1 MPITGLNLS
10 ISSKCSAN
18 CVFCPEERGRRDLG
32 NMSPDLVS
40 FLLEEAKN
48 LPFPWEITRVETG
61 ENGDAFL
68 NPDFIHILRL
78 IKAGLPRAQVNLT
91 TNLSKANREVLHTI
105 LQERLLTGLQLNV
118 DGHDAES
125 YQAQKRTFYERVM
138 DHLRTLV
145 ELRASLWPEFPV
157 VVHVLTLSDYHQAV
171 QSRFRRNPFKYNQ
184 GLHAVPKS
192 SFEQVKESLRWLPS
206 DILLRKSPI
215 FAWAER
221 AGGGVPGRFPC
232 PQLPRIE
239 NEAFISPSGLWY
251 PCCLDANFDQAF
263 GKVQEGGL
271 MRIYHGEKRQT
282 FLDRLRTGR
291 LDEIGY
297 PCNRS
302 AFCQVIAT

>member
-1 MPITGLNLS
+1 MPIRSLNLS
-10 ISSKCSAN
+10 LSSFCSAN
-18 CVFCPEERGRRDLG
+18 CVFCPEERGRRDYG
-32 NMSPDLVS
+32 NMSPELVS
-40 FLLEEAKN
+40 FLLEETRS
-48 LPFPWEITRVETG
+48 LPWEITRVETG

-68 NPDFIHILRL
+68 NPDLIHILRL

-105 LQERLLTGLQLNV
+105 LQERLLSGLQLNV

-125 YQAQKRTFYERVM
+125 YQVQKRTFYERVM

-157 VVHVLTLSDYHQAV
+157 MIHVLTLQDYHRAV
-171 QSRFRRNPFKYNQ
+171 QSRFHRNPVKWDGGF
-184 GLHAVPKS
+184 HMVPPS
-192 SFEQVKESLRWLPS
+192 SFEKVRESLNWLPA
-206 DILLRKSPI
+206 DIPLRKSPI

-221 AGGGVPGRFPC
+221 AGGNVPGRFPC

-251 PCCLDANFDQAF
+251 PCCLDAGFDLSF
-263 GKVQEGGL
+263 GVVQEEGL
-271 MRIYHGEKRQT
+271 LGIYHGEKRRT
-282 FLDRLRTGR
+282 FLERLRTGR

-302 AFCQVIAT
+302 TFCQVIAT